1 MDRPRT
7 PWYRMDNASFM
18 YSSIQRDQFS
28 AIYRFS
34 AVMTERVDPVC
45 LQAAVDKALPRFPG
59 FAVKICRGFFWYY
72 FEPNTAPGPYVRED
86 VADPCRPVRFN
97 EDSGWLIRFY
107 YYMNRISIEV
117 FHALADGAGTMTFFK
132 AVLAEYL
139 RLRGADIPSGEGI
152 IGLDEPPRAE
162 EREDAYLRY
171 AGKASRALPRVAR
184 AYQNRGT
191 PEPFYTFHVTMGF
204 LSVSELRD
212 KARSYGASVTEYL
225 AAVLMKLLIEK
236 QRRERSLR
244 ERPVTLAV
252 PVNLRPFFPSE
263 TLRNFILTVQPSVDP
278 TLGDYD
284 FPQLVALM
292 RHYIRLTAE
301 PVKLRAAMTRGVRLL
316 MNPFLILIP
325 RVLKNPIMLLSY
337 HLTGVLPYSA
347 VFTNP
352 GAFALPE
359 CMRPYIDHME
369 VILGQ
374 ATVARPHVSSISYG
388 DVFEITFSG
397 VQKETDLEREFFRFL
412 VREGLHVRVESN
424 R

>member
-152 IGLDEPPRAE
+152 IDLDEPPRAE

-171 AGKASRALPRVAR
+171 AGKASRALPRGAR
-184 AYQNRGT
+184 ADQDRGT
-191 PEPFYTFHVTMGF
+191 PEPVSTLNVTMAF
-204 LSVSELRD
+204 RSCSELRD

-236 QRRERSLR
+236 QRRERPLR

-252 PVNLRPFFPSE
+252 PVNLRSFFPSE

>member
-152 IGLDEPPRAE
+152 IDLDEPPRAE

-236 QRRERSLR
+236 QRRERPLR
-244 ERPVTLAV
+244 ERRVTLAV
-252 PVNLRPFFPSE
+252 PVNLRSFFPSE

-278 TLGDYD
+278 ALGDYD

-337 HLTGVLPYSA
+337 HLTGELPYSA

>member
-1 MDRPRT
+1 MDRTRT

-34 AVMTERVDPVC
+34 AVLTERVDPVC
-45 LQAAVDKALPRFPG
+45 LQAAVDRALPRFPG

-72 FEPNTAPGPYVRED
+72 FEPNDAPGPYVRED

-107 YYMNRISIEV
+107 YYMNRVSIEV
-117 FHALADGAGTMTFFK
+117 FHALADGAGALTFFK

-139 RLRGADIPSGEGI
+139 RLRGADIPPGEGI
-152 IGLDEPPRAE
+152 PDLDEPPRPE

-171 AGKASRALPRVAR
+171 AGKASRALPRVPR

-204 LSVSELRD
+204 LSVAELKA

-236 QRRERSLR
+236 QRRERPLR
-244 ERPVTLAV
+244 EQPVTLAV
-252 PVNLRPFFPSE
+252 PVNLRAFFPSE
-263 TLRNFILTVQPSVDP
+263 TLRNFILTVQPCVDP
-278 TLGDYD
+278 KLGDYE

-292 RHYIRLTAE
+292 RHYIRLNAE

-337 HLTGVLPYSA
+337 HLTGVRPYSA

-352 GAFALPE
+352 GAFTLPE
-359 CMRPYIDHME
+359 CMRPYVEHME

-374 ATVARPHVSSISYG
+374 ATVARPHVSAISYG

-397 VQKETDLEREFFRFL
+397 VQKETELEREFFRFL

>member
-1 MDRPRT
+1 MDRPLR

-34 AVMTERVDPVC
+34 AVMTERVVPEA
-45 LQAAVDKALPRFPG
+45 LQAAVDRALPRFPG

-72 FEPNTAPGPYVRED
+72 FEPNDAPGPYVRED

-107 YYMNRISIEV
+107 YYRCRISLEV
-117 FHALADGAGTMTFFK
+117 FHALADGAGAIAFFK

-139 RLRGADIPSGEGI
+139 RQLGRDIPPGEGI
-152 IGLDEPPRAE
+152 IDLDEPPKPE

-171 AGKASRALPRVAR
+171 AGKASRALPRVSR

-204 LSVSELRD
+204 LSSAQLRE

-225 AAVLMKLLIEK
+225 AAVLMLLLIEK
-236 QRRERSLR
+236 QRRERPIR

-252 PVNLRPFFPSE
+252 PVNLRAFFPTE
-263 TLRNFILTVQPSVDP
+263 TLRNFIITVQPSVDP
-278 TLGDYD
+278 SLGDYD
-284 FPQLVALM
+284 LPGLISLV
-292 RHYIRLTAE
+292 RHYMRLSAE

-316 MNPFLILIP
+316 LNPFLVLIP
-325 RVLKNPIMLLSY
+325 RALKNPIMHLSY
-337 HLTGVLPYSA
+337 HLTGVEPYSA

-352 GAFALPE
+352 GVFTLPYAMKPFIE
-359 CMRPYIDHME
+359 HVE
-369 VILGQ
+369 AVLGQ
-374 ATVARPHVSSISYG
+374 ATVARPHVCAISCG

-397 VQKETDLEREFFRFL
+397 VQKENDLEREFFRFL

>member
-107 YYMNRISIEV
+107 YYRCRISLEV
-117 FHALADGAGTMTFFK
+117 FHALADGAGAIAFFK

-139 RLRGADIPSGEGI
+139 RQLGRDIPPGEGI
-152 IGLDEPPRAE
+152 IDLDEPPKPE

-171 AGKASRALPRVAR
+171 AGKASRALPRVSR

-236 QRRERSLR
+236 QRRERPLR

-252 PVNLRPFFPSE
+252 PVNLRSFFPSE

>member
-1 MDRPRT
+1 MERPRT

-18 YSSIQRDQFS
+18 YSSIQREEFS

-34 AVMTERVDPVC
+34 AVMTERVSPAD
-45 LQAAVDKALPRFPG
+45 LQAAVDRTLPRFPG
-59 FAVKICRGFFWYY
+59 FAMKICRGFFWYY

-97 EDSGWLIRFY
+97 EDGGWLIRFY
-107 YYMNRISIEV
+107 YYRSRISLEV
-117 FHALADGAGTMTFFK
+117 FHALADGAGALCFFR

-139 RLRGADIPSGEGI
+139 RQRGVDVPCTDGVIDPD
-152 IGLDEPPRAE
+152 GLPRPE

-171 AGKASRALPRVAR
+171 AGKASRALPRVSR

-204 LSVSELRD
+204 MSVAALRE

-225 AAVLMKLLIEK
+225 AAILLKLLVEK
-236 QRRERSLR
+236 QRRERPIR
-244 ERPVTLAV
+244 EKPVTLAV
-252 PVNLRPFFPSE
+252 PVNLRAFFPSE
-263 TLRNFILTVQPSVDP
+263 TLRNFILTVQPGVDP
-278 TLGDYD
+278 SLGDYD
-284 FPQLVALM
+284 FPQLVSLVRNYM
-292 RHYIRLTAE
+292 RLTVE
-301 PVKLRAAMTRGVRLL
+301 PVKLRAALTRGVRLL
-316 MNPFLILIP
+316 YNRFLILIP

-337 HLTGVLPYSA
+337 HLAGVRPYTA

-352 GAFALPE
+352 GPFAVPDS
-359 CMRPYIDHME
+359 MRPYIDHME
-369 VILGQ
+369 VVQGQ

-388 DVFEITFSG
+388 DTMEITFSG
-397 VQKETDLEREFFRFL
+397 VQKENDLEREFFRFL
-412 VREGLHVRVESN
+412 VREGLHVRIESN